1 MIKRFLGLG
10 RRNGDNPPGAEAAAG
25 PETTYEEDKLVAR
38 DGSTAER
45 SALARR
51 QNVKPEILY
60 FLAGDAVPEVRRAIA
75 NNIVTPPHA
84 NLLLAKDVDDDT
96 RVELAK
102 KIGRLLPDMPAD
114 ESSRVREMTLQVIE
128 VLARDQLPRIRAIVA
143 EEIKQATNVPH
154 GLVKRLAADLSSIVS
169 TPVLEYSPLLS
180 DDDLLEI
187 IATGS
192 AAERLSAIARR
203 SNLSYNVSDA
213 VVATLDGPAVATLLA
228 NKSAQ
233 VREETLDTIIE
244 HAASMENWHKPLVMR
259 AELSLRAMRR
269 IAGFVAA
276 SLIDELVDRH
286 KLGAGIAGELRD
298 SVRNRL
304 GAAQDNEAPSPGPER
319 ARKLFEAGK
328 LDDEALVAAMD
339 RNERDFV
346 FAALTLKSKLDQQT
360 VAKIMQSRVSRS
372 VVALAWRAGFSMR
385 TAMRLQLRVALIPPQ
400 QILNAK
406 NGFDYPLSPAELEN
420 QLKLLGV

>member
-1 MIKRFLGLG
+1 MIGRFFGRG
-10 RRNGDNPPGAEAAAG
+10 RRNGDQPAA
-25 PETTYEEDKLVAR
+25 PEVQVDPEVSYEDDKLLAR
-38 DGSTAER
+38 DGSTSER

-75 NNIVTPPHA
+75 NNLITPPHA

-96 RVELAK
+96 RAELAK
-102 KIGRLLPDMPAD
+102 KIGRLLPGMPAD
-114 ESSRVREMTLQVIE
+114 ESSRVRELTMQVIE

-187 IATGS
+187 IATGT

-203 SNLSYNVSDA
+203 SNLSYGVSDA

-269 IAGFVAA
+269 IAGFVAS

-286 KLGAGIAGELRD
+286 KLEAGVAGELRD
-298 SVRNRL
+298 SVRTRL
-304 GAAQDNEAPSPGPER
+304 GQAEENEAGAPGPDR
-319 ARKLFEAGK
+319 ARKLFDAGK
-328 LDDEALVAAMD
+328 LDDEVLVGAMD
-339 RNERDFV
+339 KNERDFV
-346 FAALTLKSKLDQQT
+346 FTALTLKSGLEQQM
-360 VAKIMQSRVSRS
+360 VAKIVQSRVPRS
-372 VVALAWRAGFSMR
+372 VVALAWKAGFSMR

-406 NGFDYPLSPAELEN
+406 NGFEYPLTTAELES

>member
-1 MIKRFLGLG
+1 VIGRFFGFG
-10 RRNGDNPPGAEAAAG
+10 RRNGDQSAPAEPVLDPEAA
-25 PETTYEEDKLVAR
+25 YERDKITAR

-75 NNIVTPPHA
+75 NNLITPPHA
-84 NLLLAKDVDDDT
+84 NLILAKDVDDDT

-114 ESSRVREMTLQVIE
+114 ESSRVRELTLQVIE

-143 EEIKQATNVPH
+143 EEIKQSANVPH
-154 GLVKRLAADLSSIVS
+154 ALVKRLAADLSSIVS
-169 TPVLEYSPLLS
+169 APVLEYSPLLS

-187 IATGS
+187 IATGT

-203 SNLSYNVSDA
+203 SNLSHGVSDA

-286 KLGAGIAGELRD
+286 KLEDGIAGELRD
-298 SVRNRL
+298 SVRSRL
-304 GAAQDNEAPSPGPER
+304 GAASETEAASPGPDR
-319 ARKLFEAGK
+319 ARKLFDAGK

-339 RNERDFV
+339 KNERDFV
-346 FAALTLKSKLDQQT
+346 FTALTLKSGLDQQM
-360 VAKIMQSRVSRS
+360 VAKIVQSRVPRS
-372 VVALAWRAGFSMR
+372 VVALAWKAGFSMR

-406 NGFDYPLSPAELEN
+406 NGFDYPLGPADLEA